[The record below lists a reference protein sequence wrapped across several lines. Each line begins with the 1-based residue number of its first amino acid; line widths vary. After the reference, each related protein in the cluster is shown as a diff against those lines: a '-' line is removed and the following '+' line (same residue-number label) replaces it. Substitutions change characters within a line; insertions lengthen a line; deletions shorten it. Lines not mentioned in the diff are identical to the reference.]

1 MIEAKN
7 LSKSFGKTEVL
18 KDMNCIIKDGS
29 IYGLIGANG
38 AGKST
43 FLRLISGVY
52 YPQSG
57 YLTVDGKDV
66 YENNEIKQRII
77 FVADEFYI
85 PQGITV
91 RKQAAMYEAL
101 YGNFDHEYFEK
112 NLEKLSLKL
121 DDKIANYS
129 KGMKRQAIMLCAL
142 ACKGDYYL
150 FDETFDGL
158 DPVVRNHMKKLLYAE
173 IAERGATIVLTS
185 HNLRELEDICDHLG
199 VLYKGGIM
207 FEGDINDIK
216 SNVFKVQLGFKEDF
230 DERKF
235 KDFEVMSFRKAGSV
249 ATLIVKGDA
258 DSTTEKLKELRPLF
272 LDVLQLTLE
281 EVFIYEMEVLGYA
294 FGEISDK

>member
-101 YGNFDHEYFEK
+101 YGNCDHEYFEK

-150 FDETFDGL
+150 
-158 DPVVRNHMKKLLYAE
+158 
-173 IAERGATIVLTS
+173 
-185 HNLRELEDICDHLG
+185 
-199 VLYKGGIM
+199 
-207 FEGDINDIK
+207 
-216 SNVFKVQLGFKEDF
+216 
-230 DERKF
+230 
-235 KDFEVMSFRKAGSV
+235 
-249 ATLIVKGDA
+249 
-258 DSTTEKLKELRPLF
+258 
-272 LDVLQLTLE
+272 
-281 EVFIYEMEVLGYA
+281 
-294 FGEISDK
+294 

>member
-1 MIEAKN
+1 MIEAKQ
-7 LSKSFGKTEVL
+7 LCKSFGEKEVL
-18 KDMNCIIKDGS
+18 KDMNCTIKNGS

-57 YLTVDGKDV
+57 FITVDGKEI
-66 YENNEIKQRII
+66 YENNEVKKKII

-91 RKQAAMYEAL
+91 KKQAAMYEAL

-112 NLEKLSLKL
+112 NLEILSLKP
-121 DDKIANYS
+121 DDKFANYS

-142 ACKGDYYL
+142 ACKGDFYL

-216 SNVFKVQLGFKEDF
+216 SNVFKIQTGFAEGY
-230 DERKF
+230 DESKF
-235 KDFEVMSFRKAGSV
+235 KDFEVMSYKKAGSV
-249 ATLIVKGDA
+249 ATLIIKGDSV
-258 DSTTEKLKELRPLF
+258 STAAKMRELKPLF
-272 LDVLQLTLE
+272 LDILPLTLE

-294 FGEISDK
+294 FGELSDK

>member
-258 DSTTEKLKELRPLF
+258 ESTTEKLKELKPLF
-272 LDVLQLTLE
+272 IDVLQLTLE

>member
-1 MIEAKN
+1 
-7 LSKSFGKTEVL
+7 
-18 KDMNCIIKDGS
+18 
-29 IYGLIGANG
+29 
-38 AGKST
+38 
-43 FLRLISGVY
+43 
-52 YPQSG
+52 
-57 YLTVDGKDV
+57 
-66 YENNEIKQRII
+66 
-77 FVADEFYI
+77 
-85 PQGITV
+85 
-91 RKQAAMYEAL
+91 
-101 YGNFDHEYFEK
+101 
-112 NLEKLSLKL
+112 
-121 DDKIANYS
+121 
-129 KGMKRQAIMLCAL
+129 
-142 ACKGDYYL
+142 
-150 FDETFDGL
+150 
-158 DPVVRNHMKKLLYAE
+158 MKKLLYAE

-258 DSTTEKLKELRPLF
+258 ESTTEKLKELRPLF
-272 LDVLQLTLE
+272 IDVLQLTLE

>member
-1 MIEAKN
+1 MIGAKQ
-7 LSKSFGKTEVL
+7 LCKSFGKKEVL
-18 KDMNCIIKDGS
+18 KDMNCTIKNGS

-57 YLTVDGKDV
+57 FITIDGKEV
-66 YENNEIKQRII
+66 YENNEIKKKVI

-112 NLEKLSLKL
+112 NLKILSLKL
-121 DDKIANYS
+121 DDKFANYS

-199 VLYKGGIM
+199 VLYQGGIM

-216 SNVFKVQLGFKEDF
+216 SNVFKIQTGFAEDY
-230 DERKF
+230 DESKF
-235 KDFEVMSFRKAGSV
+235 KDFEVMSYKKAGSV
-249 ATLIVKGDA
+249 TTLIIKGDSV
-258 DSTTEKLKELRPLF
+258 STAAKMRELKPLF
-272 LDVLQLTLE
+272 LDILPLTLE

-294 FGEISDK
+294 FGELSDK

>member
-66 YENNEIKQRII
+66 YENNEIKRRII

>member
-258 DSTTEKLKELRPLF
+258 DSTTEKLKELKPLF